1 MPFAKLTSKGQITI
15 PKEIRQELDL
25 RAGDQVSIMMD
36 GSGKA
41 LMRKALRVKDLF
53 GRFPTNGVT
62 STIEELKEAAQEEAV
77 EQVMRS
83 MRP

>member
-41 LMRKALRVKDLF
+41 LMRKALRVEDLF